1 MQDETT
7 KKKFKKIS
15 FPQKNLNKK
24 LFGTDGIRGKAG
36 EFPMTPD
43 LVVKLGQALGTL
55 LHRQKKHNDPV
66 KVVIG
71 KDTRISGYMVE
82 QALASGLNS
91 VGVYVQ
97 LIGPMPTPGIGFLA
111 QNMRAS
117 AGIIISASHNPYSD
131 NGIKIFGPDGYKIS
145 DGFELEIEKMIFN
158 EDLNKHLVENE
169 FIGRTKRIDDA
180 AGRYIVYAKNTFPLD
195 LTLEG
200 VRIVLDC
207 ANGAAYKVAPM
218 VLEELG
224 AEVITVNKE
233 PNGFNINSKSGAMFP
248 EALCEA
254 VKTYRADLGMA
265 LDGDADRIILVDN
278 KGVVVDGDAI
288 LALSALHLKSVGLLA
303 DNKVIATKMSNLALD
318 ECLNENGIEVI
329 RVAVGD
335 KNVVKAMRELN
346 VKLGGEQSGH
356 IIFLDHSTTGDGVVA
371 ALKVLEV
378 MKRQN
383 KTLSELS
390 SILKPYPQV
399 KINVKVKNKIPL
411 DEIVGYSD
419 LQKKQ
424 EKILGTQGRILVRY
438 SGTENLARV
447 LVEGKDKSQIAGIAK
462 EFEVFLKENLL

>member
-1 MQDETT
+1 MQDEAT
-7 KKKFKKIS
+7 KKKIKKIS
-15 FPQKNLNKK
+15 FPKKSLNKK

-36 EFPMTPD
+36 EFPITPD

-55 LHRQKKHNDPV
+55 LHRQKKHNEPV

-145 DGFELEIEKMIFN
+145 DNFELEIEKMIFS

-169 FIGRTKRIDDA
+169 SIGRTKRIDDA

-218 VLEELG
+218 VFEELG

-233 PNGFNINSKSGAMFP
+233 PNGFNINSKSGAMYP
-248 EALCEA
+248 EALSEA
-254 VKTYRADLGMA
+254 VKTYRADLGVA

-288 LALSALHLKSVGLLA
+288 LALSALHLQSVGLLA

-318 ECLNENGIEVI
+318 ECLNQKGIEVI

-378 MKRQN
+378 MKRKK

-390 SILKPYPQV
+390 SILSPYPQV

-411 DEIVGYSD
+411 DELVGYSD

-424 EKILGTQGRILVRY
+424 EKILGDQGRILVRY

-447 LVEGKDKSQIAGIAK
+447 LVEGKDKSQISLIAK